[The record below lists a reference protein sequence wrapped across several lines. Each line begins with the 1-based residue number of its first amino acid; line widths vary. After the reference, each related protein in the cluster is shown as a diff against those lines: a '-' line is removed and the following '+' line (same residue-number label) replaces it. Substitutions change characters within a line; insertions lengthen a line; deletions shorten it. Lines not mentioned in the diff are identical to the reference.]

1 MHGCFVPV
9 SLDNKQRMKVLLN
22 LYASLEDYALKAFD
36 FLLKNRSWI
45 NSELSNLLQLH
56 EQNSDGKDKLL
67 FEKVLC
73 LARSLPDPF
82 KAQENLKKL
91 VTMFKDKSLFDLL
104 KVATDIDNG
113 CEQTKKAVVRSFV
126 VILIQ
131 LLTPLLTGW

>member
-1 MHGCFVPV
+1 
-9 SLDNKQRMKVLLN
+9 MKVLLN

-36 FLLKNRSWI
+36 FLLKSRSWI
-45 NSELSNLLQLH
+45 NSELSSLLQLH
-56 EQNSDGKDKLL
+56 EQNSDGKDKLI

-91 VTMFKDKSLFDLL
+91 VTMLKDKSLFDLL

-113 CEQTKKAVVRSFV
+113 CEQTKKAVVRSFLV
-126 VILIQ
+126 MLKQ
-131 LLTPLLTGW
+131 LLTPLLTG